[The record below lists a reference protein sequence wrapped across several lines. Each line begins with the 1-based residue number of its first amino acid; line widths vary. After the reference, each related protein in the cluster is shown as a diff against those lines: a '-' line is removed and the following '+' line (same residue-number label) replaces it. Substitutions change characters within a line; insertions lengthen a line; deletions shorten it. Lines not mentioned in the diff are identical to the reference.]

1 MSPAAPF
8 GDSKGGV
15 PPLAAGGIPLS
26 SSPLPPTPPA
36 PPRRIAVLADIHAN
50 LQALTAVLAD
60 LDALAAGWDEPPRLV
75 ALGDMIGYGGDPGA
89 VLDLVRARGM
99 AAILGNHEKG
109 ALDAACRRKCFHIQS
124 REALERTCE
133 LLSGADREYLSGL
146 PASLVLGDLRFVHGM
161 PPDDPL
167 TYFITRDDEEL
178 LAAFA
183 DFSQR
188 VCFVGHSHMLDGACL
203 SGGRLTRLEL
213 GDEPLCLEQAGRY
226 ILCCGSVGQ
235 PRDGD
240 NRAKYVIYD
249 RTGET
254 VAVRRV
260 AYDIARAADRI
271 VSRGLPGRYAK
282 RLW

>member
-1 MSPAAPF
+1 MSPAAPP
-8 GDSKGGV
+8 GDANGSV
-15 PPLAAGGIPLS
+15 PPLAAAGLPH
-26 SSPLPPTPPA
+26 PLPFAAP
-36 PPRRIAVLADIHAN
+36 PPRRVAVLADIHAN
-50 LQALTAVLAD
+50 LQALAAVLAD

-109 ALDAACRRKCFHIQS
+109 ALDAACRRQCFHIQS

-133 LLSGADREYLSGL
+133 LLSGADRKYLSGL
-146 PASLVLGDLRFVHGM
+146 PSSMVLGDLRFVHGM

-183 DFSQR
+183 DLPER
-188 VCFVGHSHMLDGACL
+188 VCFVGHSHVLDGACL

-240 NRAKYVIYD
+240 NRAKYVVYD

-271 VSRGLPGRYAK
+271 VSRGLPERYAK